1 MSSYEKYIASGVKKN
16 ARAFWSYVNS
26 KITTRESVCN
36 LTKPDGS
43 KTETDQEKAEVLQDF
58 FSSVFTKEDLQ
69 DIPLP
74 SDVEFDTPLDDIQ
87 ITSGDVFELLRR
99 LKPNKSPGPDNIH
112 PRLLKELADVLA
124 LPISLLFQKS
134 LESKQLPQDWK
145 SANVTPIFKKGNKG
159 DSKNYRP
166 VSLTSIICKMMENLV
181 RKQLLDHLMTNDL
194 ISVHQHGFVVGR
206 SCITNLLEVLDQ
218 WTQILDDGGTVD
230 AIYLDFMKAFDT
242 VPHHRLLLTL
252 ESYGVCG
259 NDRCV

>member
-1 MSSYEKYIASGVKKN
+1 MCLN
-16 ARAFWSYVNS
+16 
-26 KITTRESVCN
+26 
-36 LTKPDGS
+36 
-43 KTETDQEKAEVLQDF
+43 
-58 FSSVFTKEDLQ
+58 
-69 DIPLP
+69 
-74 SDVEFDTPLDDIQ
+74 
-87 ITSGDVFELLRR
+87 LLRR
-99 LKPNKSPGPDNIH
+99 RKPNKSPGPDNIH

-181 RKQLLDHLMTNDL
+181 RKQLLDNLMMNDL
-194 ISVHQHGFVVGR
+194 ILVHQHGFVVGR

-242 VPHHRLLLTL
+242 LPHHRLLLKL
-252 ESYGVCG
+252 ESYGVRG
-259 NDRCV
+259 NVLAWLESFLSGRQQRVVVRSKQSKWGKILSGVPQGSVLGLCLFLLFVNDLPKVVNSNISMFADDTKL